1 MENVQYLGELTDD
14 EDFFELYQLVQHPR
28 VRENHFTKCRDV
40 EFKERFRLSKEV
52 VQFVTEEV
60 SEIISSQTER
70 YKIFFV
76 RHCQNLR
83 IFSYVNGF

>member
-1 MENVQYLGELTDD
+1 VMENVQYLGELTDD

-28 VRENHFTKCRDV
+28 ERQVYRVRENHFTKWRDV

-52 VQFVTEEV
+52 VQFVIEEV

-70 YKIFFV
+70 YKIFYSLL
-76 RHCQNLR
+76 N
-83 IFSYVNGF
+83 